1 MAKYSVARLQEFFFE
16 AALATYASGKEAAPF
31 PELAGAKCFLHQ
43 RGELC
48 YGDVYLVNGEYSGGQ
63 TLIWVH
69 GVPAWLMQYHGW
81 CKSDDREVLTF
92 LKQAL
97 VAAYAKSEFRGGRG
111 PKMYTESVGD
121 RTFLYGNKLEGG
133 DFTRF
138 LGGEG
143 IYDKQLYDQGKRDRD
158 SALFWHHYQ
167 GLLLGEAE

>member
-1 MAKYSVARLQEFFFE
+1 MKFNVQKLQEFFFE
-16 AALATYASGKEAAPF
+16 AALATYASGKKAEPF
-31 PELAGAKCFLHQ
+31 SELSGTKHFCHQ

-48 YGDVYLVNGEYSGGQ
+48 YKDIYVTNGEYSGGQ
-63 TLIWVH
+63 TIILVNDS
-69 GVPAWLMQYHGW
+69 PAWLMQYYGW
-81 CKSDDREVLTF
+81 CKNDDSEVLAF

-97 VAAYAKSEFRGGRG
+97 VTAYARDEFHGGRG
-111 PKMYTESVGD
+111 PKIYMASVRD
-121 RTFLYGNKLEGG
+121 RTFIYGNKLEGG

-158 SALFWHHYQ
+158 SALFWHRYQ